1 MATDLTMQQRED
13 RAKQQYEDHEKA
25 LQKIKEFTSCGRVV
39 EFAMDFNARMKGAA
53 VHFAEQSIRAERERD
68 KAYTALD
75 NIRDAVLNER
85 YQLEG
90 SGCTNYQ
97 INDVLGI
104 IDDNDPR
111 VALPANGGQHND

>member
-1 MATDLTMQQRED
+1 MTTDLTKQQRED
-13 RAKQQYEDHEKA
+13 REKA
-25 LQKIKEFTSCGRVV
+25 IQEVCEENLHDYPENSFDDAWILKCYP
-39 EFAMDFNARMKGAA
+39 A
-53 VHFAEQSIRAERERD
+53 SIALHERAIRFERERGE
-68 KAYTALD
+68 AYTALD